1 MPSAARSAVAPMY
14 LLACLILGGSAQGI
28 WQNAILQL
36 VGLGII
42 AWAAI
47 APSAEPMR
55 QEVRV
60 PLSLFLAGLAV
71 VAVQA
76 VPLPPS
82 IWAHGARLPIAEGYR
97 LLGIPVP
104 WLPISLSPFA
114 SFSALLCVIP
124 PIAIFV
130 AIVRLN
136 AYRRSWL
143 AAALLAGTAGGILL
157 GALQVMNPGTE
168 SRWYLYPQTN
178 VGRAVGFFANASH
191 LAILLII
198 AVPFLAAIA
207 AAGRGRNIQRY
218 TALIAVVF
226 AGAIL
231 LVVGVALNGSL
242 AGYLLIVP
250 AFVASALIML
260 PPRSKFRGL
269 LAAAAGL
276 SAIAA
281 VVFLATNSL
290 GSAVIG
296 QNANTSVQSRS
307 KILET
312 TVKGVRD
319 FMPLGSGLGSFPK
332 VYRLYESSDAVT
344 DEYVIHAHNDY
355 VELALELGVAGV
367 ILILL
372 FLAWWGQAV
381 WKLWRRTDRGAF
393 AYAASIASAVV
404 LLHSLVEFPLRTAAI
419 GTCFAMCLALLAD
432 RRTPLRE
439 DGSDLR
445 PTRHIVIR

>member
-1 MPSAARSAVAPMY
+1 VRWLLLLLVAA
-14 LLACLILGGSAQGI
+14 LAL
-28 WQNAILQL
+28 
-36 VGLGII
+36 
-42 AWAAI
+42 
-47 APSAEPMR
+47 
-55 QEVRV
+55 
-60 PLSLFLAGLAV
+60 
-71 VAVQA
+71 VAVQM

-82 IWAHGARLPIAEGYR
+82 VWAHGARLPIADGYR
-97 LLGIPVP
+97 LLRIAVP
-104 WLPISLSPFA
+104 WLPVSLTPYS
-114 SFSALLCVIP
+114 SLGALLCLIP
-124 PIAIFV
+124 PTALFV

-136 AYRRSWL
+136 AYRQSWL
-143 AAALLAGTAGGILL
+143 ASALLAGSAAGILL

-191 LAILLII
+191 MAILLTIT
-198 AVPFLAAIA
+198 APFLAAIA
-207 AAGRGRNIQRY
+207 VAGRGRNIQRY
-218 TALIAVVF
+218 SALIAVLV

-250 AFVASALIML
+250 ALAASALIVL
-260 PPRSKFRGL
+260 PRQFRFRGM

-276 SAIAA
+276 SALAA
-281 VVFLATNSL
+281 VAFLATSAL

-296 QNANTSVQSRS
+296 KNANTSIQSRS
-307 KILET
+307 QILAT
-312 TVKGVRD
+312 TGKAVRD

-332 VYRLYESSDAVT
+332 VYRLYESPDGVT
-344 DEYVIHAHNDY
+344 NEYVVHAHNDY

-372 FLAWWGQAV
+372 FLAWWSRAV
-381 WKLWRRTDRGAF
+381 WKLWQRADRAAF

-419 GTCFAMCLALLAD
+419 ATSFAMCLALLAD
-432 RRTPLRE
+432 RRTPQRQE
-439 DGSDLR
+439 GSDLR

>member
-1 MPSAARSAVAPMY
+1 MPSATRSAVGPLY

-36 VGLGII
+36 AGLGII

-47 APSAEPMR
+47 APAAEPMR
-55 QEVRV
+55 KEARG
-60 PLSLFLAGLAV
+60 LLLLFLVGLAV
-71 VAVQA
+71 VAAQA

-82 IWAHGARLPIAEGYR
+82 VWAHGARVPIAEGYR
-97 LLGIPVP
+97 LLAIPVP
-104 WLPISLSPFA
+104 WLPISLAPYDSL
-114 SFSALLCVIP
+114 SALLCMIP
-124 PIAIFV
+124 PMAIFV
-130 AIVRLN
+130 AIARLN

-157 GALQVMNPGTE
+157 GALQVTGTG
-168 SRWYLYPQTN
+168 SQWYLYPQTN

-191 LAILLII
+191 MAILLII
-198 AVPFLAAIA
+198 SVPFLAAIA
-207 AAGRGRNIQRY
+207 AAGRSRNIQRY
-218 TALIAVVF
+218 SALIVVVV

-250 AFVASALIML
+250 ALVASTLIVL
-260 PPRSKFRGL
+260 PRPSKSRKL
-269 LAAAAGL
+269 LAAAAGV
-276 SAIAA
+276 SAIGA
-281 VVFLATNSL
+281 VALLATSSL
-290 GSAVIG
+290 GSTVIG
-296 QNANTSVQSRS
+296 HNASTSIQSRS
-307 KILET
+307 QIFST
-312 TVKGVRD
+312 TDKAVRD
-319 FMPLGSGLGSFPK
+319 FMPFGSGLGSFPK
-332 VYRLYESSDAVT
+332 VYRLYESPDAVT

-372 FLAWWGQAV
+372 FLTWWGRAV
-381 WKLWRRTDRGAF
+381 WKLWRRADRGAF
-393 AYAASIASAVV
+393 AYAASIASGVV

-419 GTCFAMCLALLAD
+419 GTCFAMCLAFLAD

-439 DGSDLR
+439 DVRDLR

>member
-1 MPSAARSAVAPMY
+1 MPSAPRSAVAPLY

-36 VGLGII
+36 AGLGII

-47 APSAEPMR
+47 APTAESLR
-55 QEVRV
+55 REVSE
-60 PLSLFLAGLAV
+60 LLLLFLAGLAV
-71 VAVQA
+71 VAAQA

-82 IWAHGARLPIAEGYR
+82 VWAHGARLPIAEGYR
-97 LLGIPVP
+97 LLGVPVP
-104 WLPISLSPFA
+104 WLPISLTPYA

-124 PIAIFV
+124 PMAIFV
-130 AIVRLN
+130 AIVRLH

-143 AAALLAGTAGGILL
+143 AAALLVGASGDILL
-157 GALQVMNPGTE
+157 GVLQVMNRGTE
-168 SRWYLYPQTN
+168 FSLYLYPQTN

-191 LAILLII
+191 MAILLVM
-198 AVPFLAAIA
+198 ALPFLAAIA
-207 AAGRGRNIQRY
+207 AAGRSRNIQRY
-218 TALIAVVF
+218 SALIAVLV

-242 AGYLLIVP
+242 AGYLLLVP
-250 AFVASALIML
+250 VAVASALIVSGR
-260 PPRSKFRGL
+260 RSRFRGL
-269 LAAAAGL
+269 FAAAVGIG
-276 SAIAA
+276 AIASVA
-281 VVFLATNSL
+281 VLANNSL
-290 GSAVIG
+290 GGALIG
-296 QNANTSVQSRS
+296 RNASTSVQSRS
-307 KILET
+307 QILAT
-312 TVKGVRD
+312 TGQAVRD

-332 VYRLYESSDAVT
+332 VYRIYESPDAVT

-367 ILILL
+367 ILVLL
-372 FLAWWGQAV
+372 FLSWWGRAV
-381 WKLWRRTDRGAF
+381 WKLWQRADRGAF

-419 GTCFAMCLALLAD
+419 ATCFAMCLGLLVD

-439 DGSDLR
+439 DASDLR